1 MADRTTGGPA
11 KGKTHGGDQ
20 TALPGQAP
28 GKLPF
33 GINNPLS
40 TGAPGTQGQSP
51 GAPDATVTTPVS
63 TTSFGAKADNVD
75 TGAPGG
81 SGASAGVATGATYT
95 KDSLDAYPRED
106 ASGGSIDTEA
116 QANKYG
122 SATLPGLVGHQPK
135 GTGAPGSSS
144 AGYGSGGSVSNG
156 SERIH

>member
-122 SATLPGLVGHQPK
+122 SDTGIPGLKVPK
-135 GTGAPGSSS
+135 GTGVPGPS
-144 AGYGSGGSVSNG
+144 AGYGSTGSVSNG

>member
-20 TALPGQAP
+20 TQMPGQAP

-40 TGAPGTQGQSP
+40 TGAPGTNGQSP
-51 GAPDATVTTPVS
+51 GGGDVTVTTPVS
-63 TTSFGAKADNVD
+63 TTSFGAKADNTD
-75 TGAPGG
+75 TGAPGS
-81 SGASAGVATGATYT
+81 SGASSGVATGATYT
-95 KDSLDAYPRED
+95 KDSIDAYPRED

-122 SATLPGLVGHQPK
+122 SDTGIPGLKVPK
-135 GTGAPGSSS
+135 GTGAGSSNP
-144 AGYGSGGSVSNG
+144 GYGGAGSVTNG